1 VVQQVR
7 KAPKKGTALRGRD
20 AFPGAIC
27 PHSINSGV
35 RGSAPITLVG
45 EQRPC
50 FQSPD
55 EKKQL
60 FHRLPRDVVEATLAA
75 FNDGRLSP
83 SDACV
88 RLGVGRSRL
97 YTLRTVWLAGGR
109 RLPLAP
115 SGGDHTAT
123 WPEEADRFL
132 RTTLAMGEAANFSFL
147 ADELCRRFGFKRS
160 VSNVREHVR
169 TRMPELLRE
178 PLKRGPKPRRRWQR
192 KGYGD
197 LLQHDSSPHQWWPG
211 DKLQILALT
220 IDDATRFIVG
230 ASFIEA
236 ETTFAHLAHVREI
249 FTAHGLPNDFY
260 TDGLSLFGHE
270 SRKAGDTDTL
280 SQFQRALG
288 CLGVNHL
295 VAKDPQSKGKIERQF
310 GFWQKR
316 LPALMRVESV
326 RTRAEANELL
336 AAQIDWHHRHHRSR
350 STGMTPCQ
358 AVAESIREG
367 SSRWRPAPAPE
378 LLDLHLAV
386 HHTRVVQKAGEISF
400 LGRRWEITP
409 GNTKQVT
416 IVQQPESFRVIA
428 HPPTPQRPQW
438 PDILAEYCY

>member
-1 VVQQVR
+1 
-7 KAPKKGTALRGRD
+7 
-20 AFPGAIC
+20 
-27 PHSINSGV
+27 
-35 RGSAPITLVG
+35 
-45 EQRPC
+45 
-50 FQSPD
+50 
-55 EKKQL
+55 
-60 FHRLPRDVVEATLAA
+60 
-75 FNDGRLSP
+75 
-83 SDACV
+83 
-88 RLGVGRSRL
+88 
-97 YTLRTVWLAGGR
+97 
-109 RLPLAP
+109 
-115 SGGDHTAT
+115 
-123 WPEEADRFL
+123 L
-132 RTTLAMGEAANFSFL
+132 RTTLATGEPANFSFL
-147 ADELCRRFGFKRS
+147 AAELFRRFGFKRS
-160 VSNVREHVR
+160 CSNVREHVR

-249 FTAHGLPNDFY
+249 FVTHGLPNDFY

-270 SRKAGDTDTL
+270 SRRAGDTDTL

-288 CLGVNHL
+288 CLGVSHL

-326 RTRAEANELL
+326 RNRSEANELL

-358 AVAESIREG
+358 AVEESIREG
-367 SSRWRPAPAPE
+367 SACWRPVPPPE

-400 LGRRWEITP
+400 LGRRWEISP
-409 GNTKQVT
+409 GEAKQVT
-416 IVQQPESFRVIA
+416 IVQHPESFRVIA
-428 HPPTPQRPQW
+428 HPPTPQDPRW
-438 PDILAEYCY
+438 PDILAEYRL